1 MAIRRRR
8 DSALDTRAK
17 GSGPRVTVTYYRR
30 QIEIGVS
37 LLLQLHVK
45 QGGHTAVHPIALM
58 NMRANLFL
66 SLNTLHCIEASPP
79 NTSCLHLATLSP
91 PSRFAH
97 YLVKRLRRRYSF

>member
-17 GSGPRVTVTYYRR
+17 GSGPREPVTYYRR

-45 QGGHTAVHPIALM
+45 QGGHTAVQSYRTHEYA
-58 NMRANLFL
+58 AQTC
-66 SLNTLHCIEASPP
+66 S
-79 NTSCLHLATLSP
+79 
-91 PSRFAH
+91 
-97 YLVKRLRRRYSF
+97 